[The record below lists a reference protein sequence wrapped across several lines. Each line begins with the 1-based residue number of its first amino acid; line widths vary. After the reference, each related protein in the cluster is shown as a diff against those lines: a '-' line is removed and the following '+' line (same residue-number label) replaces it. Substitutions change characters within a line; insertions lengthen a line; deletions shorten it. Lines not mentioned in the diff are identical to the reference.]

1 MGGTGASVEDR
12 LSSRAICGKVTS
24 PRPLPVFAFQ
34 NECRLVDCVLNRSHF
49 RASTASMFDGLADVH
64 LEHTDPASHEVVDC
78 RSNPPA
84 DCTSDA
90 IYDGKKMIAPKPNM
104 NPNGRPPVP

>member
-1 MGGTGASVEDR
+1 
-12 LSSRAICGKVTS
+12 
-24 PRPLPVFAFQ
+24 
-34 NECRLVDCVLNRSHF
+34 
-49 RASTASMFDGLADVH
+49 MFDGLADVH

-104 NPNGRPPVP
+104 NPNGRPPVPAPFTREKHAMIAPTINPRIA